1 MSMAV
6 GGHKRPVPGI
16 YVYVSGTSTPRQP
29 IKSPGFHPRATS
41 LCSGPA
47 RPCINAS
54 YLPAQAHPY
63 PSFKRLSGMA
73 SISLDIKSELPTA
86 IRWTNEHTKQLAYSI
101 SQALN
106 ASAQGSRF
114 IPGSQARSAL
124 NALADQS
131 SRFLDRPK
139 PQTSKGFR
147 ATVANKTNLSV
158 LITPK
163 DKPWSRNRYLSGN
176 ILGGARAPKPF
187 EIAFAANSKGNIP
200 SGSRFVPTGAV
211 KPDRYGNVSKSN
223 LNKIVQ
229 SIGNDNRTGANV
241 FIGKPLGGA
250 RPAGVYRRERTET
263 LRPLFLVDSSVNYTP
278 RFPATRLAQQQVQR
292 TFGAYL
298 RQQLA
303 KNVANAVPS
312 TRGSFLG

>member
-1 MSMAV
+1 
-6 GGHKRPVPGI
+6 
-16 YVYVSGTSTPRQP
+16 
-29 IKSPGFHPRATS
+29 
-41 LCSGPA
+41 
-47 RPCINAS
+47 
-54 YLPAQAHPY
+54 
-63 PSFKRLSGMA
+63 MA

-86 IRWTNEHTKQLAYSI
+86 IRWTNEHTKQLPYSI

-114 IPGSQARSAL
+114 IAGSQARSAL
-124 NALADQS
+124 TALADQS

-147 ATVANKTNLSV
+147 ATVANKRNLSV

-223 LNKIVQ
+223 LNKILQ
-229 SIGNDNRTGANV
+229 NINTQTKGNNV
-241 FIGKPLGGA
+241 FIGKPVGNA
-250 RPAGVYRRERTET
+250 RPAGVYRREAKGA
-263 LRPLFLVDSSVNYTP
+263 LRPLFLVESSLNYTP
-278 RFPATRLAQQQVQR
+278 RFPATRLAEQQVQR
-292 TFGAYL
+292 TFGIYL